1 MKKDYIPILLTAT
14 VNPQGMKGANFD
26 PEERLKMYVEAL
38 EFYAK
43 KGLKVVFAENSG
55 WLTTDVKEMG
65 VFANQVKELQDNP
78 NVEFVDVSDGCLTE
92 EDSEMRR
99 NAQKICYDQ
108 SRGKGY
114 NETILIHKAVL
125 LSKLIKKAGCFFKI
139 TGRLKVLNVEK
150 LLDEVLTA
158 GIRRN
163 DRLSGQRFLAD
174 CKDHKV
180 YEWLHMPIN
189 GHAGECRYWFAS
201 VEFFESMMWPR
212 YKELNDFSMPP
223 VLAEDLM
230 LDVCRKTRSMAGCR
244 DRFRTQARIS
254 GKGGHKLGNGLSFF
268 YSTDNDSF
276 ALKAKCG
283 IRQVLRWLIP
293 WWKV

>member
-55 WLTTDVKEMG
+55 WLAQNSIDLGGNT
-65 VFANQVKELQDNP
+65 Q
-78 NVEFVDVSDGCLTE
+78 VEFVDVSGDE
-92 EDSEMRR
+92 
-99 NAQKICYDQ
+99 YDQ
-108 SRGKGY
+108 SKGKGY

-125 LSKLIKKAGCFFKI
+125 QSKLIKEAGCFFKI
-139 TGRLKVLNVEK
+139 TGRLKVLNVVA
-150 LLDEVLTA
+150 LLEEVSSFKSACKA
-158 GIRRN
+158 G
-163 DRLSGQRFLAD
+163 LRFLAD

-212 YKELNDFSMPP
+212 YKELNDFSTPP

-230 LDVCRKTRSMAGCR
+230 LDVCRKTRGMAGCR

-254 GKGGHKLGNGLSFF
+254 GKGGHKLGNGWSFF

-283 IRQVLRWLIP
+283 IRQVLRWCLP